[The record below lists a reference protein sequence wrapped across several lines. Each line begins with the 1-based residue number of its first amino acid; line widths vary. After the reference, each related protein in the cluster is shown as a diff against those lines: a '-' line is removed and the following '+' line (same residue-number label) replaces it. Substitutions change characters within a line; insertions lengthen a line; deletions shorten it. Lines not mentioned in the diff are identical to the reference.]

1 MWCLWRGK
9 IGDYCV
15 CQRMA
20 EVRVWGLKGLSLG
33 GLAFTVECE
42 GIVVYELWG
51 LLGSV
56 KHL

>member
-1 MWCLWRGK
+1 
-9 IGDYCV
+9 
-15 CQRMA
+15 MA